1 VRGDVTVVPDT
12 DDPGRFEVGASLR
25 TTDGVDLVIASVAPY
40 RDRGLILGFEGVGDR
55 GAAERL
61 RGSILTVDPALRRR
75 LDDGEFWP
83 QELIGLEAV
92 SPSGEAL
99 GSVTAVDLGAAQDR
113 LVVTTAT
120 GDEVLVPFVGD
131 IVGDPAGG
139 RIVID
144 APQGLF
150 E

>member
-1 VRGDVTVVPDT
+1 MPDT

-61 RGSILTVDPALRRR
+61 RGSILTVDSAVRRR

-83 QELIGLEAV
+83 EELIGLEAV

>member
-1 VRGDVTVVPDT
+1 VRGEVTVVPDT